1 MTKKLDSM
9 LENPNVQQFLDFLG
23 KAEGADYDVI
33 VGGAKFDDFSKH
45 PARVGLRTKYGPS
58 TAAGK
63 YQITKT
69 TFDDVA
75 PKLKLKDFSPRSQDL
90 AALFLIQ
97 RRGALDDVASG
108 NWDEAI
114 SKLGKEWAS
123 LPSSPYTQ
131 PKRDEEFVRANLP
144 AADEEPVRSIV
155 SRETVPTDQGPS
167 RDLEQLPESYR
178 LALAANYLADTEDEP
193 VVEQAM
199 RAAEE
204 AEASGGGGGQI
215 PALGAF
221 ALSQQAVDP
230 FQFVLRRPEE
240 EQAVMDQGPR
250 RRPVPRMPQGFA
262 SGGPVGGMSLLQ
274 AAAISG
280 GSLKPSE
287 AKYLKEQQEEVD
299 RYNAAVD
306 AYRQSLFLSGDNAQV
321 YGIDR
326 GKNRQIV
333 GFTNLT
339 TGVRRDPRSFYGAG
353 NLFFTKEP
361 NESYFVARQNPTEQ
375 YAATVKRNP
384 GKVASY
390 TYTDPRTGAVIGKS
404 TDKDPFVG
412 TDWFYNPTTNMIS
425 RFSNQPKTDFSP
437 EKVEQFQK
445 QARLSASQRR
455 RALEI
460 AADPDRYGLSGLG
473 GFGFADGGSVSKSGV
488 NRLKQARAVP
498 AMPRFQDGGEVDLA
512 EQMTV
517 GTIPRGPGAIPRYD
531 PVDANPANL
540 MEQMSVGTLP
550 EQEQPSPV
558 DTAVS
563 DYLRMQSQLLTD
575 PKEWFRASGQRLA
588 ETIERDPEEFAM
600 GFTGAGIGGILKPKG
615 GTFLSGP
622 ASEFTSGMDSFKGI
636 LEARIR
642 RNPGTPVAER
652 GKAAMDFFD
661 KQFKNYYQRKLGSP
675 DDALREA
682 FVQGRFKGKDLLS
695 QENLDFLANQ
705 RVLANQTENPQVS
718 NAARQNLEKWYD
730 EWIGLSTVVP
740 ESMPR
745 PLTESLL
752 RRQAKLQEQGFP
764 VSQDQLYRGAS
775 EQLPASSMDPGSLR
789 AIREGD
795 VAYDATSS
803 NLIEGRMRYLDD
815 YLGTLSPQQIRNM
828 RFEDAM
834 INAERYHE
842 LLERAAQRNLTPREL
857 FEGREKVIDVG
868 DRRWTDVKNPK
879 ALEIEGQYM
888 DHCIGGAGYC
898 EELTS
903 GIGKHFS
910 LQDIKTGEPH
920 TTLSIYR
927 SPFSDSGKHVI
938 IKQIKGRSNS
948 APEKYFP
955 EIEAFLDHYEKQVGK
970 IYITENRN
978 HIPFS
983 FRGSEYTEMP
993 RGYRGLE

>member
-262 SGGPVGGMSLLQ
+262 
-274 AAAISG
+274 
-280 GSLKPSE
+280 
-287 AKYLKEQQEEVD
+287 
-299 RYNAAVD
+299 
-306 AYRQSLFLSGDNAQV
+306 
-321 YGIDR
+321 
-326 GKNRQIV
+326 
-333 GFTNLT
+333 
-339 TGVRRDPRSFYGAG
+339 
-353 NLFFTKEP
+353 
-361 NESYFVARQNPTEQ
+361 
-375 YAATVKRNP
+375 
-384 GKVASY
+384 
-390 TYTDPRTGAVIGKS
+390 
-404 TDKDPFVG
+404 
-412 TDWFYNPTTNMIS
+412 
-425 RFSNQPKTDFSP
+425 
-437 EKVEQFQK
+437 
-445 QARLSASQRR
+445 
-455 RALEI
+455 
-460 AADPDRYGLSGLG
+460 
-473 GFGFADGGSVSKSGV
+473 DGGSASKSGV

-517 GTIPRGPGAIPRYD
+517 GTIPRGPVAIPRYD

-903 GIGKHFS
+903 GVGKHFS

-927 SPFSDSGKHVI
+927 SPFSESGKHVI

-978 HIPFS
+978 HIPLS